1 MKVEGGKMSK
11 LYIVKQ
17 RDLKDCGVACL
28 LSIIK
33 YYGGNVPL
41 EQLRIDTYTN
51 LQGTTAF
58 NLVQTAQKYG
68 FDSAGYKVDINMIL
82 SGECQFPFIA
92 HINNNGLEHFI
103 VVYGLEKNKLI
114 VMDPAIGKRII
125 NKKEFEQLFDGI
137 IVKVNLK
144 NKVVNIKN
152 NYSLVSLFLNIIK
165 KEKTLFLY
173 IFISNFLVILFTVFS
188 SYYFKLGYENLDKL
202 KFLGLIFLIIVILKC
217 MFSYI
222 RDYLENYLNK
232 NLDVYLN
239 KDFLNHLF
247 NLPSKIIES
256 RTVGEIITRVN
267 ELNNV
272 KGLFSELFVS
282 FFLNFILSL
291 VIIPILIYINSRLC
305 LILVL
310 SMIIYF
316 LIGFYSAKTLYK
328 RIMHNIDI
336 ETKFNTILVENISG
350 FRSVKNLNVTDKIL
364 LKIENICS
372 KYIFDKF
379 SFSKTIN
386 KIENSKNFVNELSL
400 FLVNFW
406 GFYFILKNNLNF
418 TDLIIFNSLMSFFLD
433 PIKNLINSLPK
444 YYFLK
449 ASFTKINEFLS
460 IEEEKRQ
467 NEVKLDKFQILFKDV
482 TFNYSNYKSVLCRF
496 NLIINEKEK
505 VLLTGKSG
513 VGKSTICKLISKLED
528 SYKGYI
534 YIGDNEIK
542 SLNPNIIRNYIVYVS
557 QHERLY
563 SDTIKNNI
571 LFYRNIDSN
580 LFNKITKA
588 CCVDQIVDKKSLGY
602 ESFIDMDCTNF
613 SGGETQRI
621 VLARACLNKFQILI
635 LDEALSECDKDL
647 ENKIISNLKRIFS
660 DKTIIYVSH
669 KNPYQLFERV
679 INIGD

>member
-1 MKVEGGKMSK
+1 MSK
-11 LYIVKQ
+11 LCIVKQ

-41 EQLRIDTYTN
+41 EQLRVDTYTN

-68 FDSAGYKVDINMIL
+68 FDSAGYKVDIAMIL
-82 SGECQFPFIA
+82 AGKCQFPFIA
-92 HINNNGLEHFI
+92 HINKNGLEHFI

-114 VMDPAIGKRII
+114 VMDPAIGKRVI
-125 NKKEFEQLFDGI
+125 NVKEFNELFDGV
-137 IVKVNLK
+137 IVKITLK
-144 NKVVNIKN
+144 NRVINIKN
-152 NYSLVSLFLNIIK
+152 NYSVVSLFINIIK
-165 KEKTLFLY
+165 NEKKLFLY
-173 IFISNFLVILFTVFS
+173 IFISNFFAILFTILL

-202 KFLGLIFLIIVILKC
+202 KFLGLIFFIIVILKC
-217 MFSYI
+217 LFNYV

-256 RTVGEIITRVN
+256 RTVGEIITRIN

-282 FFLNFILSL
+282 FFLNFVLSL
-291 VIIPILIYINSRLC
+291 VFIPILIYINSRLC
-305 LILVL
+305 MIIAF

-316 LIGFYSAKTLYK
+316 LIGFCSAKILYK

-336 ETKFNTILVENISG
+336 ETEFNTILIENING
-350 FRSVKNLNVTDKIL
+350 FRSIKNLNVTDKIL

-379 SFSKTIN
+379 SFSKTIT
-386 KIENSKNFVNELSL
+386 KIENAKNFVSELSL
-400 FLVNFW
+400 FLVNFG

-449 ASFTKINEFLS
+449 ASFTKINEFLN

-467 NEVKLDKFQILFKDV
+467 DKIKLNKFQILFKDV
-482 TFNYSNYKSVLCRF
+482 TFNYSSYKSVLHQF
-496 NLIINEKEK
+496 NLTINEKEK

-513 VGKSTICKLISKLED
+513 VGKSTICKLIGKLED
-528 SYKGYI
+528 SYEGYI

-542 SLNPNIIRNYIVYVS
+542 NLSPNIIRSYIVYVS
-557 QHERLY
+557 QHENLY
-563 SDTIKNNI
+563 SDTIRNNI
-571 LFYRNIDSN
+571 LFYRDIDPI
-580 LFNKITKA
+580 LFEEITKA
-588 CCVDQIVDKKSLGY
+588 CCVDQIINKKPLGY

-613 SGGETQRI
+613 SGGEAQRI
-621 VLARACLNKFQILI
+621 VLARACLSNFKVLI

-647 ENKIISNLKRIFS
+647 ESKIINNLKKVFC

-679 INIGD
+679 VNIGD